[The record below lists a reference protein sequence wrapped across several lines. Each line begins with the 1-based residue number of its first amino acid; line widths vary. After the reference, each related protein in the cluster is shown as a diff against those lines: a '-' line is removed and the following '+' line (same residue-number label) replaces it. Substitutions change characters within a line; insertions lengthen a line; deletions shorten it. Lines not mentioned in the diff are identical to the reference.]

1 MAHTITYEAP
11 GGACIRYWGK
21 VTVEEVADVV
31 RRGQATA
38 SFTDRR
44 YTIHDFT
51 DIDAF
56 HSTARSVE
64 GLAATDSG
72 AALTNRQL
80 QVLVVTTLPAIE
92 QMVSDYRAV
101 GLPAF
106 PVRVFASMQAARA
119 WLASA
124 PT

>member
-1 MAHTITYEAP
+1 MAHAVTYEASD
-11 GGACIRYWGK
+11 GACIRYWGE
-21 VTVEEVADVV
+21 VTIEEVTAVV

-51 DIDAF
+51 DIDGF
-56 HSTARSVE
+56 HSKPRAVE

-72 AALTNRQL
+72 AALTNRRL

-92 QMVSDYRAV
+92 QMVRDYHAV
-101 GLPAF
+101 GVPAF
-106 PVRVFASMQAARA
+106 PVRMFASMHATRA

-124 PT
+124 HI